1 MNIFVEI
8 REGVGISWGAL
19 RANKMRSVLATLGI
33 IIGIVS
39 VTLMGTA
46 LEGLNTAFMKS
57 ISAIGADVFFV
68 SRQSWFNQSYD
79 DWYTMQKRRPIRFSE
94 TKELPSQLTLAAAVA
109 PTAEFNAT
117 VSYKDRSADLVWITG
132 TTADYIQT
140 AGVGVMEGR
149 FLSEPEADGGRPV
162 CVIGAEVVTNLFR
175 NTSPIGEHL
184 KVNGQAFEVIGILE
198 KQGKFLGTFS
208 LDNRVVIPLRQAMAN
223 FYRDPDLSIRVKANA
238 LAQIDEARE
247 DLRMAMRRVRHLAPQ
262 DPDDFSIN
270 QQDQFVK
277 QFNEVS
283 GTIAIIGF
291 FITSLSLFVGG
302 IGIMNIMFVSVAE
315 RTREIGVRKAIGARR
330 RTILLQFLAEAASIC
345 LGGGLIGLAIAWT
358 LILIVG
364 NFLPLTLSLRVVSVA
379 LIVAFC
385 TGVVSGFL
393 PAWRAARM
401 NPVDALR
408 SE

>member
-1 MNIFVEI
+1 MNLFTEI
-8 REGVGISWGAL
+8 REGAGISWDAL

-68 SRQSWFNQSYD
+68 SRQQWFNQSYD
-79 DWYTMQKRRPIRFSE
+79 DWYNAQKRRPIRFAE
-94 TKELPSQLTLAAAVA
+94 ARELPGHLTMAAAVA

-117 VSYKDRSADLVWITG
+117 VAFKDRSADLVWITG

-140 AGVGVMEGR
+140 AGVSVLEGR
-149 FLSEPEADGGRPV
+149 FLSEPEAEGGRPV
-162 CVIGAEVVTNLFR
+162 CIIGAEVVTNLFR
-175 NTSPIGEHL
+175 NTPPIGEHL
-184 KVNGQAFEVIGILE
+184 KVNGQSFEVIGVLE
-198 KQGKFLGTFS
+198 KQGKFLGAFS
-208 LDNRVVIPLRQAMAN
+208 LDNRVIIPLRQAMAN
-223 FYRDPDLSIRVKANA
+223 FWRNPDLTIRVKASA
-238 LAQIDEARE
+238 LAQMDEARE
-247 DLRMAMRRVRHLAPQ
+247 DLRMAMRRVRHLSPD

-270 QQDQFVK
+270 QQDIFVK
-277 QFNEVS
+277 RFSEVS

-345 LGGGLIGLAIAWT
+345 VGGGLIGLGIAWG

-364 NFLPLTLSLRVVSVA
+364 NFLPLALSMHTVVVA
-379 LIVAFC
+379 LSVAFC
-385 TGVVSGFL
+385 TGIISGFL